1 MYGWYS
7 RHVSPTEP
15 RRTGA
20 VSLTVTDAHHDG
32 GFASGIFGFGNV
44 FQFWIQPADVD
55 EPDTDYSVALER
67 CTWVDRA
74 GVQGPSVAVLHVFPD
89 IPDQS
94 FRMDIAVVASSV
106 ADSVALSAGH
116 LYDGGIMYAKNG
128 RGNTL
133 VAPGL
138 RRRNV
143 VSSPRTFAGS

>member
-1 MYGWYS
+1 M
-7 RHVSPTEP
+7 
-15 RRTGA
+15 
-20 VSLTVTDAHHDG
+20 SLTVTDAHHDG

-94 FRMDIAVVASSV
+94 FRMDIDVVASSV

-116 LYDGGIMYAKNG
+116 IYDGGIMYAKNG

-133 VAPGL
+133 VERSRFERSGNFDPAVSQTCAP
-138 RRRNV
+138 
-143 VSSPRTFAGS
+143 TF